1 LLSLAV
7 PMRHCRAKRRSEVGE
22 HAQRSLYLVAAA
34 CGQRPDDE
42 PVELAELASA
52 TGRRLRARSVR
63 KTRDARPSLGLEAIR
78 DALQQFAALKPRL
91 RGEITKVLI
100 AGDVALVHNR
110 WQLEGTQPDG
120 SPVEMHGH
128 SADVLRRASDG
139 GWRILIDDPWGA
151 GE

>member
-1 LLSLAV
+1 MTAERPEQVIELF
-7 PMRHCRAKRRSEVGE
+7 
-22 HAQRSLYLVAAA
+22 AA
-34 CGQRPDDE
+34 CLNRGD
-42 PVELAELASA
+42 V
-52 TGRRLRARSVR
+52 
-63 KTRDARPSLGLEAIR
+63 DAAVALYESEAAFAPQPGEEVTGLEAIR
-78 DALQQFAALKPRL
+78 SALQQFAALKPRL
-91 RGEITKVLI
+91 NGEITNVLT

-120 SPVEMHGH
+120 SPVELRGH

>member
-1 LLSLAV
+1 MTAERPEAVIELFAASLNRGDVDA
-7 PMRHCRAKRRSEVGE
+7 AITLYESEAAFAPQPGE
-22 HAQRSLYLVAAA
+22 EV
-34 CGQRPDDE
+34 
-42 PVELAELASA
+42 
-52 TGRRLRARSVR
+52 T
-63 KTRDARPSLGLEAIR
+63 GLEAIR

-91 RGEITKVLI
+91 RGEITNVLT

-110 WQLEGTQPDG
+110 WQLEGTEPDG

>member
-1 LLSLAV
+1 MTAERPEEVIELFAVSLNRGDVDAAITLYDPEAV
-7 PMRHCRAKRRSEVGE
+7 FAPQPGEEV
-22 HAQRSLYLVAAA
+22 
-34 CGQRPDDE
+34 
-42 PVELAELASA
+42 
-52 TGRRLRARSVR
+52 TG
-63 KTRDARPSLGLEAIR
+63 PEAIR

-91 RGEITKVLI
+91 RGEITIVLT
-100 AGDVALVHNR
+100 AGDVALVQNR

-128 SADVLRRASDG
+128 SADVLRRAPDG